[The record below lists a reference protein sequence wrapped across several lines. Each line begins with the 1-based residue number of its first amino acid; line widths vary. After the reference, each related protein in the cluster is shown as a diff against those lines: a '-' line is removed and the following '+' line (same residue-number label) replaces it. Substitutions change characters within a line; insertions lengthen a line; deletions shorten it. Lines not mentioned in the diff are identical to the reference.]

1 MSTITQFPSG
11 NTQYRIEFDYL
22 ARTFV
27 VVTLVNS
34 SNPTLNRV
42 LEVGRDYRFLNP
54 TMIEML
60 VNQSGFDIVRIH
72 RQTGTD
78 LVVDFRNG
86 SVLTA
91 SDLTNAELQA
101 IHIAEEG
108 RDQTVDLAKEY
119 ADAAG
124 ASAGNAKDS
133 EDEARRIADNI
144 KASGRIGYITRR
156 SFEKGFNVTTWNEV
170 LLWEEDGAYYRWDG
184 TLPKNVPAGSTP
196 ESSGGIGLGAWVN
209 VGDAALRS
217 ALVSNSGAGIV
228 GTSNGNT
235 VQETLDFINN
245 VQQAKL
251 HPFVPSGDFGS
262 GLPFNSSLQV
272 FKYNDEY
279 YSYKGHIAP
288 ESIVPANPSLDV
300 NWKKEPVS
308 DYIENYGGGVHVTD
322 QTPAILSAIAAGVRR
337 VVLPKGE
344 LRMSPCTIPGHTQG
358 LTFVGQ
364 GANQAY
370 SGTTVIKP
378 LNDNQNYIFGSGDTN
393 DGQDSIKFENIQF
406 DGEWRCNHAILHTRG
421 AGWYYEKLTG
431 KRFNTWFIYDGQGLA
446 RLRDIYCE
454 ATDAS
459 DISIRATGGGIRVY
473 SDSVLDTVEVY
484 GGSCPLRLSAGGN
497 RANNIFCNGGY
508 DIGAIALEPQ
518 DTSTNHIN
526 TALSN
531 IYIGESTNTSG
542 VAIPIL
548 ALYGNSVRKVESVQ
562 ITNAHF
568 VHASTALNTN
578 MTAIRADKV
587 NGFVMSSFD
596 VLAMGEYS
604 TSARRTHNFLN
615 ATNSTSMAFSSGS
628 IRGVNGNPIVLGSAS
643 SLTIDAVAFND
654 WGTDSDS
661 GIENKAAIRT
671 TASDARCVIG
681 SSCNFTANQPDSY
694 AVCAYNE
701 YTVNAPFLNI
711 SYISS
716 TVFYPPNVNYSYMYK
731 RPGGKITL
739 VNTFAS

>member
-1 MSTITQFPSG
+1 MSSGCGDVLSLADLQTAKKHQIFEAEVITGKSG
-11 NTQYRIEFDYL
+11 GVAGGADIDYATNQVTGQTQKTLPAVLRDAGFRP
-22 ARTFV
+22 AAFTFTTGG
-27 VVTLVNS
+27 TLGVN
-34 SNPTLNRV
+34 
-42 LEVGRDYRFLNP
+42 D
-54 TMIEML
+54 
-60 VNQSGFDIVRIH
+60 
-72 RQTGTD
+72 
-78 LVVDFRNG
+78 
-86 SVLTA
+86 A
-91 SDLTNAELQA
+91 
-101 IHIAEEG
+101 
-108 RDQTVDLAKEY
+108 DLAVLWPISDGGDGNYY
-119 ADAAG
+119 AWKGALPKVVPAASTPLTTG
-124 ASAGNAKDS
+124 GVS
-133 EDEARRIADNI
+133 DEAWIP
-144 KASGRIGYITRR
+144 
-156 SFEKGFNVTTWNEV
+156 VTE
-170 LLWEEDGAYYRWDG
+170 
-184 TLPKNVPAGSTP
+184 
-196 ESSGGIGLGAWVN
+196 
-209 VGDAALRS
+209 AALRS
-217 ALVSNSGAGIV
+217 DLASSSGASIV
-228 GTSNGNT
+228 GSTSGAT
-235 VQETLDFINN
+235 VQDTINQTGT
-245 VQQAKL
+245 QQKDL
-251 HPFVPSGDFGS
+251 HPFVPTGSFGS
-262 GLPFNSSLQV
+262 GASFTSALQV
-272 FKYNDEY
+272 FEYNDEY
-279 YSYKGHIAP
+279 YSYKGPISPGSTVP
-288 ESIVPANPSLDV
+288 ETPSSDV

-308 DYIENYGGGVHVTD
+308 DYIENYGGGVHVAD
-322 QTPAILSAIAAGVRR
+322 QTPAILRAIDAGVRR
-337 VVLPKGE
+337 IILPKGE
-344 LRMSPCTIPGHTQG
+344 LRMSPCTIPGYTQG
-358 LTFVGQ
+358 LTFLGQ

-378 LNDNQNYIFGSGDTN
+378 LNNGQNYIFGSGDTN

-446 RLRDIYCE
+446 RFRDIYCE

-497 RANNIFCNGGY
+497 RASNIFCNGGY

-531 IYIGESTNTSG
+531 IYIGETTNTSG
-542 VAIPIL
+542 VSIPIL

-562 ITNAHF
+562 ISNAHF

-596 VLAMGEYS
+596 ALGMGEYS
-604 TSARRTHNFLN
+604 TPSRRTYNFLN

-643 SLTIDAVAFND
+643 SLTIDAVEFNG
-654 WGTDSDS
+654 WGTNSDS
-661 GIENKAAIRT
+661 GTENKAAIRT

-681 SSCNFTANQPDSY
+681 SSCGFTASQTDSY

-701 YTVNAPFLNI
+701 FTVSASILNI
-711 SYISS
+711 NYSSS
-716 TVFYPPNVNYSYMYK
+716 TIFYPANVNYSYMFR

-739 VNTFAS
+739 VNTFSA